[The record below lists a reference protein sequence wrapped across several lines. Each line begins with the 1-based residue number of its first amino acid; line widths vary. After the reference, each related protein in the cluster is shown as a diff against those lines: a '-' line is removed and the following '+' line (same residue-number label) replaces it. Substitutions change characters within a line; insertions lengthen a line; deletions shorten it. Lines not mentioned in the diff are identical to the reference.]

1 MLFAFLRTE
10 RIFNFFFLLPLH
22 GILANG
28 FFALGPISNLSRV
41 DFGSSPSDPKTT
53 RACAA
58 PPAHPRSPQA
68 AGEANFTPNAAFLGC
83 FPPLFPAANRIQEG
97 TGQPRSISGAGTG
110 ETGPSFPLGRTTC
123 TQPGVSG
130 FHSFFYSLFY
140 SRGCSIRPGCLLQA
154 PFSALIPSA
163 LGASPPLRQPP
174 PGH

>member
-1 MLFAFLRTE
+1 MSRGILQLQANKDIQRPMLFAFLRTE
-10 RIFNFFFLLPLH
+10 RIFNFFFFLPLH

-83 FPPLFPAANRIQEG
+83 FPPFFQLQTASRRERGSPGASPGPALVKLVPVSLSAAPRALSRGSAAFIPFFIPFFIPAA
-97 TGQPRSISGAGTG
+97 A
-110 ETGPSFPLGRTTC
+110 PLGRAASSR
-123 TQPGVSG
+123 P
-130 FHSFFYSLFY
+130 LF
-140 SRGCSIRPGCLLQA
+140 LL
-154 PFSALIPSA
+154 
-163 LGASPPLRQPP
+163 
-174 PGH
+174 

>member
-1 MLFAFLRTE
+1 MQLQTNKDIQRPMLFAFLRTE
-10 RIFNFFFLLPLH
+10 RIFNFFFLPLH

-83 FPPLFPAANRIQEG
+83 FPPFFQLQTASRRERGSPGASPGPALVKLVPVSLSAAPRALSRGSAAFIPFFIPFFIPPAA
-97 TGQPRSISGAGTG
+97 
-110 ETGPSFPLGRTTC
+110 PLGRAASSR
-123 TQPGVSG
+123 P
-130 FHSFFYSLFY
+130 LF
-140 SRGCSIRPGCLLQA
+140 LL
-154 PFSALIPSA
+154 
-163 LGASPPLRQPP
+163 
-174 PGH
+174 